1 MARRKTKL
9 SGFFDI
15 TNKIEDFLLFIFVAG
30 MTTVILIQIIGRIVG
45 HPFPWTEESSRYL
58 FLWMMFVA
66 LAAGFNRCES
76 ARVTLFVQMAPKWFK
91 KFVEVIYA
99 IVVVAFFIVMF
110 VYGMDVVIQQIE
122 WNEMGTALIIPM
134 WIIGICQPVGAV
146 LGIIGTLQNF
156 LEYHDAVAIG
166 DKETEKAK
174 ALANEGD
181 FSK

>member
-76 ARVTLFVQMAPKWFK
+76 ARVTLFVQMAPNWFK
-91 KFVEVIYA
+91 KFVEVNPIDNFNYEEEA
-99 IVVVAFFIVMF
+99 ALVKDNVSEKVKLQDALLVLNIIN
-110 VYGMDVVIQQIE
+110 GPMDLVF
-122 WNEMGTALIIPM
+122 LI
-134 WIIGICQPVGAV
+134 
-146 LGIIGTLQNF
+146 
-156 LEYHDAVAIG
+156 
-166 DKETEKAK
+166 KEKLK
-174 ALANEGD
+174 KY
-181 FSK
+181 SKK